1 MLPLLGYL
9 WMVRFPLLHS
19 PSNLMIIIKRQC
31 TCIIH
36 HPGCCFRKYQ
46 GGKKASVTA
55 CHKFSKMSLVYTS
68 PGVFST
74 SPKNYLMSS
83 IDYTDFLYFKLLKK
97 NLRKLRKK
105 FFPKKKFSVILLQI
119 VMGRVVQTWIKI
131 TQGKCKI

>member
-1 MLPLLGYL
+1 
-9 WMVRFPLLHS
+9 MVRFPLLHS

-97 NLRKLRKK
+97 NLRKSRKK
-105 FFPKKKFSVILLQI
+105 FFSLWQNSLVPSHALLSLHTEYQSTFLCHIL
-119 VMGRVVQTWIKI
+119 
-131 TQGKCKI
+131 